1 MLQVNAYSRRSSDG
15 SVSPVMDRVLFRVF
29 PERIAF
35 CGEEI
40 DEILDADVI
49 NAWITRAI
57 FARFRFRDSRART
70 VPAAQNIPI
79 AIDENRL

>member
-1 MLQVNAYSRRSSDG
+1 
-15 SVSPVMDRVLFRVF
+15 MDRVLFRVF

-57 FARFRFRDSRART
+57 FARFRF
-70 VPAAQNIPI
+70 Q
-79 AIDENRL
+79 